1 MMTGNITTKVLKP
14 LQPEYFNRS
23 FLNVSYF
30 CERCLQLF
38 IPTPFQGPS
47 QDQLIKIEVSANSQL
62 HFFWGGGIFLTVLFN
77 FLCYC
82 IYYFFLLDI
91 NCFVDKK
98 EAMCMVVFLSVLSLS
113 LLANSVLAY
122 LCEYPY
128 VLNIAACYMH
138 FTFYY
143 YWNAPHIFFFSHVT
157 IYI

>member
-1 MMTGNITTKVLKP
+1 MMTGNITSKVLNP
-14 LQPEYFNRS
+14 LEPEYFNRS
-23 FLNVSYF
+23 FLNLSYF

-38 IPTPFQGPS
+38 IPTPFHGPS
-47 QDQLIKIEVSANSQL
+47 QDQHIKIEVSAKPQL
-62 HFFWGGGIFLTVLFN
+62 WGGDFFSTVLFH
-77 FLCYC
+77 FLCFC
-82 IYYFFLLDI
+82 IYLCFLSDR

-98 EAMCMVVFLSVLSLS
+98 EAMCMVVFLSVLFLS

-143 YWNAPHIFFFSHVT
+143 NWYVPHFFSHT
-157 IYI
+157 